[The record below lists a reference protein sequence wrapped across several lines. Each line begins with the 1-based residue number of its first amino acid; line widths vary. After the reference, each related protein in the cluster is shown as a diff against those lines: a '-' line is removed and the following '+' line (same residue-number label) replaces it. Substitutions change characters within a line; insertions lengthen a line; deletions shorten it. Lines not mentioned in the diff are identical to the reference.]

1 MSQPVLLRDILMML
15 YDPAKERADMELRQ
29 RLANEEGET
38 IYPEPIGNFYDL
50 EDTIWTRGN

>member
-1 MSQPVLLRDILMML
+1 MSQPVLLRDILMMP

-29 RLANEEGET
+29 RLANEVGET
-38 IYPEPIGNFYDL
+38 IYPEPIGNYYDL